1 VGTSKRY
8 ADAIDVRMGDKA
20 DQVVMRDLEP
30 ETLTPRELALDVQP
44 LTRTPKPMPVFAWV
58 RYDGIPIRVS
68 ARVVA
73 WTEKAVAV
81 EWKSPTGLH
90 HAWVWS
96 SAVEPRRID

>member
-8 ADAIDVRMGDKA
+8 VDSNDARMGDKA
-20 DQVVMRDLEP
+20 GRHARCRAGYVDAARARARRRADYPRP
-30 ETLTPRELALDVQP
+30 ETV
-44 LTRTPKPMPVFAWV
+44 PVFAWV

-73 WTEKAVAV
+73 RTEKAVAV
-81 EWKSPTGLH
+81 EWKAPSGLQ